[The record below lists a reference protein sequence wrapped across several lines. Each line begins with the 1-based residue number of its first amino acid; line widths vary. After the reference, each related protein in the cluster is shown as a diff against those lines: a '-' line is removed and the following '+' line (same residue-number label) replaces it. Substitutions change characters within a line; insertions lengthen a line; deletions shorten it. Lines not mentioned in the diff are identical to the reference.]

1 MSVTIKSERVERLV
15 REVAN
20 MTQESLTETIGRA
33 LEERLVRLKGKRS
46 FPSTLD
52 AILEISRRCAS
63 IPDMDPRSAD
73 EILDYDEQGAPRG
86 G

>member
-15 REVAN
+15 REVAK